1 MATTTIEKDLLK
13 LEKRYWQAL
22 KDGDV
27 DTALGLTD
35 EPCIVAGPQGVSR
48 IDKKQFESMMKEAK
62 WQILNFEIGKDFQVR
77 QLNDDVAVL
86 AYTVHEDLTVDGK
99 PLTLDAAESSTWV
112 RRDGR
117 WACAMHTEAITGD
130 PFGRDSAAAAS

>member
-1 MATTTIEKDLLK
+1 MATTTIGKDLLK

-35 EPCIVAGPQGVSR
+35 EPCIVAGPQGVSS

-62 WQILNFEIGKDFQVR
+62 WQIVNFERGISR
-77 QLNDDVAVL
+77 CAN
-86 AYTVHEDLTVDGK
+86 
-99 PLTLDAAESSTWV
+99 SSTCSCTRV
-112 RRDGR
+112 HRARRVHGGR
-117 WACAMHTEAITGD
+117 Q
-130 PFGRDSAAAAS
+130 AADARRR

>member
-1 MATTTIEKDLLK
+1 MATNTIEKDLLK

-48 IDKKQFESMMKEAK
+48 IDKKQFKSMMKDAQ
-62 WQILNFEIGKDFQVR
+62 WQLLDFEIGNDVQIR

-86 AYTVHEDLTVDGK
+86 AYTVHENLTVDGK
-99 PLTLDAAESSTWV
+99 PVTLDAAETSTWV

-117 WACAMHTEAITGD
+117 WACAMHSEAITGD
-130 PFGRDSAAAAS
+130 SFGRDRQPGH